1 MRKLTIL
8 AMCIVAMACS
18 KTEDRI
24 DLVDID
30 NLNTE
35 NIGNFVSAKEL
46 DKEAIAELITTK
58 ALVIDKI
65 FRYLE
70 RDNKWH
76 DYTYVPG
83 NTTIH
88 GITFD
93 GNESTIIHACAN
105 IPGEVCEGP
114 QEEKSVARYDAETC
128 TLYFQSHYYD
138 YEYSATVIYYDGEK
152 ILFHGV
158 LPISDG
164 VSTNYPDANLHRYVC
179 RFSEESAQEWIDK
192 VLAELEEEHQYCR
205 GEKAE

>member
-24 DLVDID
+24 ELVNID

-35 NIGNFVSAKEL
+35 NIGNFVSEKEL
-46 DKEAIAELITTK
+46 DKEAIAELITAK
-58 ALVIDKI
+58 AMVIDKI
-65 FRYLE
+65 FRYNE
-70 RDNKWH
+70 SDNTWH
-76 DYTYVPG
+76 DHTWMPG
-83 NTTIH
+83 NTIIH

-93 GNESTIIHACAN
+93 GNESTTIHACAN
-105 IPGEVCEGP
+105 MPGEVCEGP
-114 QEEKSVARYDAETC
+114 KEAKTAVRYDAKTC
-128 TLYFQSHYYD
+128 TLYFQSLYYD

-158 LPISDG
+158 LPISDAI
-164 VSTNYPDANLHRYVC
+164 STNYPDANLHRYVC
-179 RFSEESAQEWIDK
+179 RFSEESAQEWRDK
-192 VLAELEEEHQYCR
+192 ILADLEEEHQYCL